1 MSDLHE
7 IPRRDANGHFL
18 PGQSGNPA
26 GKKPG
31 TRNRATILSEML
43 DDGEARTIARSVIDK
58 ALAGN
63 AVAARFIVG
72 RLTSPP
78 RGRPIELD
86 LPQCSSECGSAGDIL
101 AASNTT
107 VEAMAAGEITPEEAL
122 TVTRV
127 LDFRLKAVTAAA
139 RERLSSA
146 HRKEPSPPGRGQGEG
161 AGRTSDGSDI
171 ASARYPHP
179 NPLPEGEG
187 IVSSAHGADGTP
199 HPSSAAA
206 MRPPERSK
214 GWAGLRRR
222 PRAPTSRVRLS
233 GCVEAGKLL
242 VCRERGARRERRE
255 EQECRTPEAR
265 R

>member
-31 TRNRATILSEML
+31 MRNRATILSEML
-43 DDGEARTIARSVIDK
+43 DDSEARTIARSVIDK

-78 RGRPIELD
+78 RGRPIALD
-86 LPQCSSECGSAGDIL
+86 LPRCSSECSSAGDIL

-214 GWAGLRRR
+214 G
-222 PRAPTSRVRLS
+222 LS
-233 GCVEAGKLL
+233 C
-242 VCRERGARRERRE
+242 ERRGSFPGDLLHST
-255 EQECRTPEAR
+255 CISTSPGWSASPGWRDRLAA
-265 R
+265 